1 VFRRLCLG
9 VQPALGRDED
19 PGAAE
24 SDDRAQGQP
33 GEWSDQEWHD
43 RSRCGDQ
50 TSKCGVGA
58 DVPDPFDDSAAT
70 CCAQCEADEVAA
82 EYRPAIVAS
91 KSSIATRKEKKVP
104 RIHWRV
110 GSRSL
115 QCIGGNCDPARAH
128 MRPCWQEFAVMCCS
142 TVLL

>member
-1 VFRRLCLG
+1 MYIDCKNPPVFRRLCLG

-33 GEWSDQEWHD
+33 GEWSGQVWHD
-43 RSRCGDQ
+43 RGRCGDQ
-50 TSKCGVGA
+50 TSKCDVGA

-91 KSSIATRKEKKVP
+91 KSSIATRKEKKVTEES
-104 RIHWRV
+104 V
-110 GSRSL
+110 GELDR
-115 QCIGGNCDPARAH
+115 ARCNASAATAIRH
-128 MRPCWQEFAVMCCS
+128 AR
-142 TVLL
+142 T